1 MQNRTRL
8 TNLLLAGTL
17 TALVLAV
24 FLTFGGAG
32 TETAVADAPETS
44 APVAV
49 VEETTPIISEADR
62 AALQEQIQALQAQN
76 QELRNALAL
85 MQERETQYQAQ
96 IETANQTITELQ
108 AQAKTVAGGFFGDR
122 FSDAR
127 PEGHHDRP

>member
-76 QELRNALAL
+76 QELRNAW
-85 MQERETQYQAQ
+85 
-96 IETANQTITELQ
+96 
-108 AQAKTVAGGFFGDR
+108 
-122 FSDAR
+122 
-127 PEGHHDRP
+127 P